1 MKSLQERT
9 EQSMAK
15 NLKVGM
21 LVCAS
26 ILAANAAYANY
37 PSSNELL
44 TVTQQTGKIKG
55 TIVDSKT
62 GEPVI
67 GASVKVKGTK
77 LAAVTDLNG
86 EFELNTHANA
96 TLQISYVGFKETE
109 VKASNDMKISLEED
123 TESLEEVVVV
133 GYGTQKKES
142 LTGAMANIKGE
153 KLKDITSATVENM
166 LNGKVSGVY
175 VAPGSGR
182 PGSTGAIIIRGQTS
196 INGATAPLWVVDGV
210 IVGNSAG
217 DLNPDDIETMTV
229 LKDAASTAIYGSEGA
244 NGVVV
249 VTTKQAKHEKMSIS
263 LSAKAGL
270 STLNRGNLEMMDG
283 AEFYDY
289 YKSFQNVESVNF
301 PRWNED
307 LRNSNFDWFKLAKK
321 TGSTQDYNLTLNGG
335 SQNIQSMF
343 TLGYFKEE
351 GAVKGYDMNRYS
363 TRIKVVYKPYEWLT
377 IKPNISGSRTNDK
390 DKQYSVG
397 AMYSMMPWDSPYD
410 ENGNLVPNYYSGWV
424 NSKATNYLN
433 DLAAG
438 DYSTSTTYDLAGG
451 LDFDI
456 KITPW
461 LTFSSVNNYSYYNS
475 QTHGYYD
482 PKSSSGEGV
491 NGRTTEYNYVST
503 RRYTNQLLR
512 FKKSWGKHNV
522 NALLAYEFNDYEMK
536 YTDVY
541 ATGFIS
547 GFEDFMTAAKPEM
560 ATGYRTAWAK
570 QSYFTQWRYDYDS
583 RYYGELSLRRD
594 GRSNFGSNNRYGNF
608 FSVSGAWNI
617 NNESWFKADWV
628 DQLKLR
634 AAFGSVGNVP
644 TSLYPSYS
652 LYSVGATYNE
662 NPGAL
667 ISQIGNKDLTWEKTY
682 TTGVGVD
689 ASFWQ
694 NRLHATLDYYIKN
707 TSNILY
713 QVPVT
718 GLVGVTSI
726 WKNIGKMR
734 NTGIELTVGG
744 DIIRTKDLTWN
755 VTANISHNSNE
766 LRDLYKQRDANGNY
780 VVKPVLI
787 SDGTSIAGTAQRILE
802 IGEPVDTYYM
812 KEWAGVNPEDGKPQW
827 YMDDA
832 NGNKVVTDSYSKAS
846 YYKCGKASPDVYGS
860 FSTSLFY
867 KNFDLQANFG
877 YSLGG
882 QIYSYYR
889 QEFDSDGAYAG
900 DRNQMK
906 LQKGWSRWEK
916 PGDIATHPRAM
927 YNNQDKGNLASS
939 RYLESSDYLKL
950 RSLTLGYNFDLK
962 KYGIQTLRLSVSG
975 ENLFTI
981 TDYSG
986 VDPELPAGTNDKGVL
1001 SVTNTGGISVY
1012 PAVRKFMLGVN
1023 LTF

>member
-109 VKASNDMKISLEED
+109 VKASNGMKISLEED
-123 TESLEEVVVV
+123 TEALEEVVVV

-410 ENGNLVPNYYSGWV
+410 ENGNLVPNYYAGWV

-438 DYSTSTTYDLAGG
+438 DYSTSTTYDLSGG

-456 KITPW
+456 KIAPW

-491 NGRTTEYNYVST
+491 NGRTTEYNYTST

-560 ATGYRTAWAK
+560 ANGYRTAWAK

-1001 SVTNTGGISVY
+1001 SVTNTGGTSVY

>member
-1 MKSLQERT
+1 
-9 EQSMAK
+9 MAK

-26 ILAANAAYANY
+26 LLAANAAYADN
-37 PSSNELL
+37 SATQESLRIE
-44 TVTQQTGKIKG
+44 QQTSKIKG

-62 GEPVI
+62 GEPII

-77 LAAVTDLNG
+77 LATITDIDGN
-86 EFELNTHANA
+86 FELNAPEGA
-96 TLQISYVGFKETE
+96 QLQVSYVGYKNEEFE
-109 VKASNDMKISLEED
+109 ARNGMKIEIYED
-123 TESLEEVVVV
+123 SESLEEIVVV

-142 LTGAMANIKGE
+142 LTGAMANIKAD
-153 KLKDITSATVENM
+153 KLKDVTSATVENM

-182 PGSTGAIIIRGQTS
+182 PGSTGAIVIRGQTS

-217 DLNPDDIETMTV
+217 DLNPDDIESMTV

-249 VTTKQAKHEKMSIS
+249 VTTKQARHEKMSIT
-263 LSAKAGL
+263 LSAKAGA
-270 STLNRGNLEMMDG
+270 STLSRGNMEMMDG

-289 YKSFQNVESVNF
+289 YKSFQNVEAVNF

-321 TGSTQDYNLTLNGG
+321 TGSTQDYNVTLNGG
-335 SQNIQSMF
+335 NEKMQSMF
-343 TLGYFKEE
+343 TMGYFKEE
-351 GAVKGYDMNRYS
+351 GAVKGYDLSRYS

-377 IKPNISGSRTNDK
+377 IKPNLSGSRTTDT
-390 DKQYSVG
+390 DRQYSVG
-397 AMYSMMPWDSPYD
+397 AMYSMLPWDNPFD
-410 ENGNLVPNYYSGWV
+410 ENGNPVPNQYEGWV
-424 NSKATNYLN
+424 NSKGSNYLY
-433 DLAAG
+433 DLSKG
-438 DYSTSTTYDLAGG
+438 NYSSSCSYDLAGG
-451 LDFDI
+451 FDFDI
-456 KITPW
+456 KIMPW

-475 QTHGYYD
+475 QSHGYTD
-482 PKSSSGEGV
+482 PKSVGGEGV
-491 NGRTTEYNYVST
+491 DGRITEYNYNTT

-512 FKKSWGKHNV
+512 FQKSWGKHNV
-522 NALLAYEFNDYEMK
+522 NGLLAYEFNDWEMK
-536 YTDVY
+536 FTDVY
-541 ATGFIS
+541 ATGFLS
-547 GFEDFMTAAKPEM
+547 GFEDFTTTSKPEK
-560 ATGYRTAWAK
+560 ANGYRQAWAK
-570 QSYFTQWRYDYDS
+570 QSYFTQWRYNYDN
-583 RYYGELSLRRD
+583 RYFGEVSLRRD

-608 FSVSGAWNI
+608 FSFSGAWNI
-617 NNESWFKADWV
+617 NNESWFKAQWV
-628 DQLKLR
+628 DMLKLR
-634 AAFGSVGNVP
+634 ASFGSVGNVP

-652 LYSVGATYNE
+652 LYSVGASYNE
-662 NPGAL
+662 MSGAL
-667 ISQIGNKDLTWEKTY
+667 ISQIGNKDLTWEKTF

-689 ASFWQ
+689 AAFFQ
-694 NRLHATLDYYIKN
+694 NRLTATLDFYVKN

-734 NTGIELTVGG
+734 NTGVELTIGG

-780 VVKPVLI
+780 VVKPVI
-787 SDGTSIAGTAQRILE
+787 VSDGTSIAGTAQRILE

-812 KEWAGVNPEDGKPQW
+812 KEWAGVNPENGKPQW
-827 YMDDA
+827 YTNDA
-832 NGNKVVTDSYSKAS
+832 NGNKVVTDNYSKAS
-846 YYKCGKASPDVYGS
+846 YYKCGKSSPDVYGS

-882 QIYSYYR
+882 QIYSYFR
-889 QEFDSDGAYAG
+889 QEYDSDGAYAG

-906 LQKGWSRWEK
+906 LQNGWSRWQK
-916 PGDIATHPRAM
+916 PGDKATHPRAM

-950 RSLTLGYNFDLK
+950 RSLTLGYNFNLK

-975 ENLFTI
+975 ENLFCI

-986 VDPELPAGTNDKGVL
+986 VDPELPADSNDKGVL
-1001 SVTNTGGISVY
+1001 SVTSTGGVSVY
-1012 PAVRKFMLGVN
+1012 PAVRKFMFGVN

>member
-1 MKSLQERT
+1 
-9 EQSMAK
+9 MAK

-26 ILAANAAYANY
+26 LLAANAAYAEN
-37 PSSNELL
+37 SATQEGMRFE
-44 TVTQQTGKIKG
+44 QQTSKIKG

-62 GEPVI
+62 GEPII

-77 LAAVTDLNG
+77 HATITDVDGN
-86 EFELNTHANA
+86 FELNTPEGAS
-96 TLQISYVGFKETE
+96 LLVSYVGYKNEEFE
-109 VKASNDMKISLEED
+109 ARNGMKIEIHED
-123 TESLEEVVVV
+123 SESLDEVVVV

-142 LTGAMANIKGE
+142 LTGAMANIKAD
-153 KLKDITSATVENM
+153 KLKDVTSATVENM

-182 PGSTGAIIIRGQTS
+182 PGSTGAIVIRGQTS

-217 DLNPDDIETMTV
+217 DLNPDDIESMTV

-249 VTTKQAKHEKMSIS
+249 VTTKQARHEKMSIT
-263 LSAKAGL
+263 LSAKAGA
-270 STLNRGNLEMMDG
+270 STLSRGNMEMMDG

-289 YKSFQNVESVNF
+289 YKSFHNVEAVNF

-321 TGSTQDYNLTLNGG
+321 TGSTQDYNITLNGG
-335 SQNIQSMF
+335 SDKIQSMF
-343 TLGYFKEE
+343 TMGYFKEE
-351 GAVKGYDMNRYS
+351 GAVKGYDLSRYS
-363 TRIKVVYKPYEWLT
+363 TRIKVIYKPYEWLS
-377 IKPNISGSRTNDK
+377 IKPNLSGSRTTDK
-390 DKQYSVG
+390 DRQYSVG
-397 AMYSMMPWDSPYD
+397 AMYSMLPWDNPYD
-410 ENGNLVPNYYSGWV
+410 ENGNPVPNYYSGWV

-438 DYSTSTTYDLAGG
+438 NYSSSCSYDLSGG
-451 LDFDI
+451 FDFDV

-475 QTHGYYD
+475 QTHGYTD
-482 PKSSSGEGV
+482 PKSSGGEGV
-491 NGRTTEYNYVST
+491 DGRITEYNYNAT

-512 FKKSWGKHNV
+512 FQKSWGKHNV
-522 NALLAYEFNDYEMK
+522 NGLVAYEFNDYEMK

-541 ATGFIS
+541 ATGFLS
-547 GFEDFMTAAKPEM
+547 GFEDFYTAAKPEK
-560 ATGYRTAWAK
+560 ANGYRQAWAK
-570 QSYFTQWRYDYDS
+570 QSYFTQWRYNYDN
-583 RYYGELSLRRD
+583 RYFGEVSLRRD

-608 FSVSGAWNI
+608 FSFSGAWNI
-617 NNESWFKADWV
+617 NNESWFKAEWV
-628 DQLKLR
+628 DMLKLR
-634 AAFGSVGNVP
+634 ASFGSVGNVP

-662 NPGAL
+662 MSGAL
-667 ISQIGNKDLTWEKTY
+667 ISQIGNKDLTWEKTF
-682 TTGVGVD
+682 TTGVGID
-689 ASFWQ
+689 AAFFQ
-694 NRLHATLDYYIKN
+694 NRLTATLDFYVKN

-734 NTGIELTVGG
+734 NTGVELTIGG

-780 VVKPVLI
+780 VVKPVII

-827 YMDDA
+827 YMNDA
-832 NGNKVVTDSYSKAS
+832 DGNKVVTDDYSKAS
-846 YYKCGKASPDVYGS
+846 YYKCGNSSPDVYGS
-860 FSTSLFY
+860 FSTSVFY

-882 QIYSYYR
+882 QIYSYFR
-889 QEFDSDGAYAG
+889 QEYDSDGAYAG

-906 LQKGWSRWEK
+906 LQKGWSRWQK
-916 PGDIATHPRAM
+916 PGDKATHPRAM

-975 ENLFTI
+975 ENLFCI

-986 VDPELPAGTNDKGVL
+986 VDPELPADSNDKGVL
-1001 SVTNTGGISVY
+1001 SVTSTGGVSVY
-1012 PAVRKFMLGVN
+1012 PAVRKFMFGVN

>member
-37 PSSNELL
+37 PTSNELL

-109 VKASNDMKISLEED
+109 VKASNGMKISLEED
-123 TESLEEVVVV
+123 TEALEEVVVV

-335 SQNIQSMF
+335 SENIQSMF

-410 ENGNLVPNYYSGWV
+410 ENGNLVPNYYAGWV

-438 DYSTSTTYDLAGG
+438 DYSTSTTYDLSGG

-456 KITPW
+456 KIAPW

-560 ATGYRTAWAK
+560 ANGYRTAWAK

-652 LYSVGATYNE
+652 LYS
-662 NPGAL
+662 
-667 ISQIGNKDLTWEKTY
+667 
-682 TTGVGVD
+682 
-689 ASFWQ
+689 
-694 NRLHATLDYYIKN
+694 
-707 TSNILY
+707 
-713 QVPVT
+713 
-718 GLVGVTSI
+718 
-726 WKNIGKMR
+726 
-734 NTGIELTVGG
+734 GG
-744 DIIRTKDLTWN
+744 
-755 VTANISHNSNE
+755 H
-766 LRDLYKQRDANGNY
+766 
-780 VVKPVLI
+780 
-787 SDGTSIAGTAQRILE
+787 
-802 IGEPVDTYYM
+802 
-812 KEWAGVNPEDGKPQW
+812 
-827 YMDDA
+827 
-832 NGNKVVTDSYSKAS
+832 
-846 YYKCGKASPDVYGS
+846 
-860 FSTSLFY
+860 
-867 KNFDLQANFG
+867 
-877 YSLGG
+877 
-882 QIYSYYR
+882 
-889 QEFDSDGAYAG
+889 
-900 DRNQMK
+900 
-906 LQKGWSRWEK
+906 
-916 PGDIATHPRAM
+916 
-927 YNNQDKGNLASS
+927 
-939 RYLESSDYLKL
+939 
-950 RSLTLGYNFDLK
+950 
-962 KYGIQTLRLSVSG
+962 
-975 ENLFTI
+975 
-981 TDYSG
+981 
-986 VDPELPAGTNDKGVL
+986 
-1001 SVTNTGGISVY
+1001 
-1012 PAVRKFMLGVN
+1012 
-1023 LTF
+1023 

>member
-37 PSSNELL
+37 PTSNELL

-55 TIVDSKT
+55 TIIDSKT

-96 TLQISYVGFKETE
+96 TLEISYVGFKETE
-109 VKASNDMKISLEED
+109 VKASNGMKISLEED
-123 TESLEEVVVV
+123 TEALEEVVVV

-335 SQNIQSMF
+335 SENIQSMF

-410 ENGNLVPNYYSGWV
+410 ENGNLVPNYYAGWV

-438 DYSTSTTYDLAGG
+438 DYSTSTTYDLSGG

-456 KITPW
+456 KIAPW

-560 ATGYRTAWAK
+560 ANGYRTAWAK

-734 NTGIELTVGG
+734 NTGIEFTIGG

-1001 SVTNTGGISVY
+1001 SVTNTGGTSVY

>member
-109 VKASNDMKISLEED
+109 VKASNGMKISLEED

-438 DYSTSTTYDLAGG
+438 NYSTSTTYDLSGG

-456 KITPW
+456 QIAPW

-832 NGNKVVTDSYSKAS
+832 NGNKVKTDSYSKAS

-1001 SVTNTGGISVY
+1001 SVTNTGGTSVY

>member
-37 PSSNELL
+37 PTSNELL

-109 VKASNDMKISLEED
+109 VKASNGMKISLEED

-307 LRNSNFDWFKLAKK
+307 LRNANFDWFKLAKK

-335 SQNIQSMF
+335 SENIQSMF

-456 KITPW
+456 KIAPW

-512 FKKSWGKHNV
+512 FKKSWGMHNV

-832 NGNKVVTDSYSKAS
+832 NGNKVKTDNYSKAS

-1001 SVTNTGGISVY
+1001 SVTNTGGTSVY

>member
-1 MKSLQERT
+1 
-9 EQSMAK
+9 MAK

-26 ILAANAAYANY
+26 LLAANAAYAEN
-37 PSSNELL
+37 SATQEGMRFE
-44 TVTQQTGKIKG
+44 QQTSKIKG

-62 GEPVI
+62 GEPII

-77 LAAVTDLNG
+77 HATITDVDGN
-86 EFELNTHANA
+86 FELNAPEGA
-96 TLQISYVGFKETE
+96 SLLVSYVGYKNEEFE
-109 VKASNDMKISLEED
+109 ARNGMKIEIHED
-123 TESLEEVVVV
+123 SESLDEVVVV

-142 LTGAMANIKGE
+142 LTGAMANIKAD
-153 KLKDITSATVENM
+153 KLKDVTSATVENM

-182 PGSTGAIIIRGQTS
+182 PGSTGAIVIRGQTS

-217 DLNPDDIETMTV
+217 DLNPDDIESMTV

-249 VTTKQAKHEKMSIS
+249 VTTKQARHEKMSIT
-263 LSAKAGL
+263 LSAKAGA
-270 STLNRGNLEMMDG
+270 STLSRGNMEMMDG

-289 YKSFQNVESVNF
+289 YKSFLNVEAVNF

-321 TGSTQDYNLTLNGG
+321 TGSTQDYNITLNGG
-335 SQNIQSMF
+335 SDKIQSMF
-343 TLGYFKEE
+343 TMGYFKEE
-351 GAVKGYDMNRYS
+351 GAVKGYDLSRYS
-363 TRIKVVYKPYEWLT
+363 TRIKVIYKPYEWLS
-377 IKPNISGSRTNDK
+377 IKPNLSGSRTTDK
-390 DKQYSVG
+390 DRQYSVG
-397 AMYSMMPWDSPYD
+397 AMYSMLPWDNPYD
-410 ENGNLVPNYYSGWV
+410 ENGNPVPNYYSGWV

-438 DYSTSTTYDLAGG
+438 NYSSSCSYDLSGG
-451 LDFDI
+451 FDFDV

-475 QTHGYYD
+475 QTHGYTD
-482 PKSSSGEGV
+482 PKSSGGEGV
-491 NGRTTEYNYVST
+491 DGRITEYNYNAT

-512 FKKSWGKHNV
+512 FQKSWGKHNV
-522 NALLAYEFNDYEMK
+522 NGLVAYEFNDYEMK

-541 ATGFIS
+541 ATGFLS
-547 GFEDFMTAAKPEM
+547 GFEDFYTAAKPEK
-560 ATGYRTAWAK
+560 ANGYRQAWAK
-570 QSYFTQWRYDYDS
+570 QSYFTQWRYNYDN
-583 RYYGELSLRRD
+583 RYFGEVSLRRD

-608 FSVSGAWNI
+608 FSFSGAWNI
-617 NNESWFKADWV
+617 NNESWFKAEWV
-628 DQLKLR
+628 DMLKLR
-634 AAFGSVGNVP
+634 ASFGSVGNVP

-662 NPGAL
+662 MSGAL
-667 ISQIGNKDLTWEKTY
+667 ISQIGNKDLTWEKTF
-682 TTGVGVD
+682 TTGVGID
-689 ASFWQ
+689 AAFFQ
-694 NRLHATLDYYIKN
+694 NRLTANLDFYVKN

-734 NTGIELTVGG
+734 NTGVELTIGG

-780 VVKPVLI
+780 VVKPVII

-827 YMDDA
+827 YMNDA
-832 NGNKVVTDSYSKAS
+832 DGNKVVTDDYSKAS
-846 YYKCGKASPDVYGS
+846 YYKCGNSSPDVYGS
-860 FSTSLFY
+860 FSTSVFY

-882 QIYSYYR
+882 QIYSYFR
-889 QEFDSDGAYAG
+889 QEYDSDGAYAG

-906 LQKGWSRWEK
+906 LQKGWSRWQK
-916 PGDIATHPRAM
+916 PGDKATHPRAM

-975 ENLFTI
+975 ENLFCI

-986 VDPELPAGTNDKGVL
+986 VDPELPADSNDKGVL
-1001 SVTNTGGISVY
+1001 SVTSTGGVSVY
-1012 PAVRKFMLGVN
+1012 PAVRKFMFGVN

>member
-109 VKASNDMKISLEED
+109 VKASNGMKISLEED

-410 ENGNLVPNYYSGWV
+410 ENGNLVPNYYAGWV

-438 DYSTSTTYDLAGG
+438 DYSTSTTYDLSGG

-456 KITPW
+456 KIAPW

-694 NRLHATLDYYIKN
+694 NRLHATLDFYIKN

-832 NGNKVVTDSYSKAS
+832 NGNKVITDSYSKAS

-1001 SVTNTGGISVY
+1001 SVTNTGGTSVY

>member
-37 PSSNELL
+37 PTSNELL

-109 VKASNDMKISLEED
+109 VKASNGMKISLEED

-249 VTTKQAKHEKMSIS
+249 VTTKQAKREKMSIS

-335 SQNIQSMF
+335 SENIQSMF

-410 ENGNLVPNYYSGWV
+410 ENGNLVPNYYAGWV

-438 DYSTSTTYDLAGG
+438 DYSTSTTYDLSGG

-560 ATGYRTAWAK
+560 ANGYRTAWAK

-628 DQLKLR
+628 DLLKLR

-1001 SVTNTGGISVY
+1001 SVTNTGGTSVY

>member
-438 DYSTSTTYDLAGG
+438 NYSTSTTYDLSGG

-456 KITPW
+456 KIAPW

-560 ATGYRTAWAK
+560 ANGYRTAWAK

-594 GRSNFGSNNRYGNF
+594 GRSNFGANNRYGNF

-734 NTGIELTVGG
+734 NTGIEFTVGG

>member
-1 MKSLQERT
+1 
-9 EQSMAK
+9 
-15 NLKVGM
+15 M

-37 PSSNELL
+37 PSSNELQ

-109 VKASNDMKISLEED
+109 VKASNGMKISLEED

-410 ENGNLVPNYYSGWV
+410 ENGNLVPNYYAGWV

-438 DYSTSTTYDLAGG
+438 DYSTSTTYDLSGG

-456 KITPW
+456 KIAPW

-491 NGRTTEYNYVST
+491 NGRTTEYNYTST

-560 ATGYRTAWAK
+560 ANGYRTAWAK

-1001 SVTNTGGISVY
+1001 SVTSTGGTSVY

>member
-109 VKASNDMKISLEED
+109 VKASNGMKISLEED

-335 SQNIQSMF
+335 SENIQSMF

-410 ENGNLVPNYYSGWV
+410 EEGNLVPNYYSGWV

-438 DYSTSTTYDLAGG
+438 DYSTSTTYDLSGG

-456 KITPW
+456 KIAPW

>member
-37 PSSNELL
+37 PTSNELL

-109 VKASNDMKISLEED
+109 VKASNGMKISLEED

-335 SQNIQSMF
+335 SENIQSMF

-410 ENGNLVPNYYSGWV
+410 EKGNLVPNYYEGWV

-438 DYSTSTTYDLAGG
+438 DYSTSTTYDLSGG

-734 NTGIELTVGG
+734 NTGIEFTVGG

-832 NGNKVVTDSYSKAS
+832 NGNKVKTDNYSKAS

-962 KYGIQTLRLSVSG
+962 KYGIQTLRLSISG

-1001 SVTNTGGISVY
+1001 SVTNTGGTSVY

>member
-9 EQSMAK
+9 ELSMAK

-37 PSSNELL
+37 PTSNELL

-109 VKASNDMKISLEED
+109 VKASNGMKISLEED

-410 ENGNLVPNYYSGWV
+410 ENGNLVPNYYAGWV

-438 DYSTSTTYDLAGG
+438 NYSTSTTYDLSGG

-456 KITPW
+456 KIAPW

-560 ATGYRTAWAK
+560 ANGYRTAWAK

-667 ISQIGNKDLTWEKTY
+667 ISQIGNMDLTWEKTY

-1001 SVTNTGGISVY
+1001 SVTSTGGTSVY

>member
-109 VKASNDMKISLEED
+109 VKATNGMKISLEED
-123 TESLEEVVVV
+123 TEALEEVVVV

-410 ENGNLVPNYYSGWV
+410 ENGNLVPNYYAGWV

-438 DYSTSTTYDLAGG
+438 DYSTSTTYDLSGG

-456 KITPW
+456 KIAPW

-560 ATGYRTAWAK
+560 ANGYRTAWAK

-1001 SVTNTGGISVY
+1001 SVTNTGGTSVY

>member
-37 PSSNELL
+37 PTSNELL

-86 EFELNTHANA
+86 EFELNTHANT

-109 VKASNDMKISLEED
+109 VKASNGMKISLEED

-335 SQNIQSMF
+335 SENIQSMF

-410 ENGNLVPNYYSGWV
+410 DNGNLVPNYYSGWV

-438 DYSTSTTYDLAGG
+438 DYSTSTTYDLSGG

-734 NTGIELTVGG
+734 NTGIEFTIGG

-832 NGNKVVTDSYSKAS
+832 NGNKVKTDNYSKAS

-1001 SVTNTGGISVY
+1001 SVTNTGGTSVY

>member
-37 PSSNELL
+37 PTSNELL

-86 EFELNTHANA
+86 EFELNTHTNA

-109 VKASNDMKISLEED
+109 VKASNGMKISLEED

-410 ENGNLVPNYYSGWV
+410 ENGNLVPNYYAGWV

-438 DYSTSTTYDLAGG
+438 DYSTSTTYDLSGG

-456 KITPW
+456 KIAPW

-560 ATGYRTAWAK
+560 ANGYRTAWAK

-1001 SVTNTGGISVY
+1001 SVTNTGGTSVY

>member
-109 VKASNDMKISLEED
+109 VKASNGMKISLEED

-249 VTTKQAKHEKMSIS
+249 VTTKQAKREKMSIS

-335 SQNIQSMF
+335 SENIQSMF

-410 ENGNLVPNYYSGWV
+410 EKGNLVPNYYSGWV

-438 DYSTSTTYDLAGG
+438 DYSTSTTYDLSGG

-1001 SVTNTGGISVY
+1001 SVTSTGGTSVY

>member
-55 TIVDSKT
+55 TIIDSKT

-410 ENGNLVPNYYSGWV
+410 ENGNLVPNYYAGWV

-438 DYSTSTTYDLAGG
+438 DYSTSTTYDLSGG

-456 KITPW
+456 KIAPW

-734 NTGIELTVGG
+734 NTGIEFTVGG

-1001 SVTNTGGISVY
+1001 SVTNTGGTSVY

>member
-109 VKASNDMKISLEED
+109 VKASNGMKISLEED

-335 SQNIQSMF
+335 SENIQSMF

-438 DYSTSTTYDLAGG
+438 NYSTSTTYDLAGG

-456 KITPW
+456 QITPW

-560 ATGYRTAWAK
+560 ANGYRTAWAK

-832 NGNKVVTDSYSKAS
+832 NGNKVVTDNYSKAS

-962 KYGIQTLRLSVSG
+962 KYGIQTLRLSISG

-1001 SVTNTGGISVY
+1001 SVTNTGGTSVY

>member
-37 PSSNELL
+37 PTSNELL

-55 TIVDSKT
+55 TIIDSKT

-109 VKASNDMKISLEED
+109 VKASNGMKISLEED
-123 TESLEEVVVV
+123 TEALEEVVVV

-410 ENGNLVPNYYSGWV
+410 ENGNLVPNYYAGWV

-438 DYSTSTTYDLAGG
+438 DYSTSTTYDLSGG

-456 KITPW
+456 KIAPW

-503 RRYTNQLLR
+503 RLYTNQLLR

-560 ATGYRTAWAK
+560 ANGYRTAWAK

-652 LYSVGATYNE
+652 LYS
-662 NPGAL
+662 
-667 ISQIGNKDLTWEKTY
+667 
-682 TTGVGVD
+682 
-689 ASFWQ
+689 
-694 NRLHATLDYYIKN
+694 
-707 TSNILY
+707 
-713 QVPVT
+713 
-718 GLVGVTSI
+718 
-726 WKNIGKMR
+726 
-734 NTGIELTVGG
+734 GG
-744 DIIRTKDLTWN
+744 
-755 VTANISHNSNE
+755 H
-766 LRDLYKQRDANGNY
+766 
-780 VVKPVLI
+780 
-787 SDGTSIAGTAQRILE
+787 
-802 IGEPVDTYYM
+802 
-812 KEWAGVNPEDGKPQW
+812 
-827 YMDDA
+827 
-832 NGNKVVTDSYSKAS
+832 
-846 YYKCGKASPDVYGS
+846 
-860 FSTSLFY
+860 
-867 KNFDLQANFG
+867 
-877 YSLGG
+877 
-882 QIYSYYR
+882 
-889 QEFDSDGAYAG
+889 
-900 DRNQMK
+900 
-906 LQKGWSRWEK
+906 
-916 PGDIATHPRAM
+916 
-927 YNNQDKGNLASS
+927 
-939 RYLESSDYLKL
+939 
-950 RSLTLGYNFDLK
+950 
-962 KYGIQTLRLSVSG
+962 
-975 ENLFTI
+975 
-981 TDYSG
+981 
-986 VDPELPAGTNDKGVL
+986 
-1001 SVTNTGGISVY
+1001 
-1012 PAVRKFMLGVN
+1012 
-1023 LTF
+1023 

>member
-55 TIVDSKT
+55 TIIDSKT

-96 TLQISYVGFKETE
+96 TLQISYVGCKETE
-109 VKASNDMKISLEED
+109 VKASNGMKISLEED

-410 ENGNLVPNYYSGWV
+410 ENGNLVPNYYAGWV

-438 DYSTSTTYDLAGG
+438 DYSTSTTYDLSGG

-456 KITPW
+456 KIAPW

-560 ATGYRTAWAK
+560 ANGYRTAWAK

-734 NTGIELTVGG
+734 NTGIEFTVGG

-1001 SVTNTGGISVY
+1001 SVTSTGGTSVY

>member
-109 VKASNDMKISLEED
+109 VKASNGMKISLEED

-410 ENGNLVPNYYSGWV
+410 ENGNLVPNYYAGWV

-438 DYSTSTTYDLAGG
+438 NYSTSTTYDLSGG

-456 KITPW
+456 KIAPW

-491 NGRTTEYNYVST
+491 KGRTTEYNYTST

-560 ATGYRTAWAK
+560 ANGYRTAWAK

-1001 SVTNTGGISVY
+1001 SVTNTGGTSVY

>member
-109 VKASNDMKISLEED
+109 VKASNGMKISLEED

-410 ENGNLVPNYYSGWV
+410 ENGNLVPNYYAGWV

-438 DYSTSTTYDLAGG
+438 NYSTSTTYDLSGG

-456 KITPW
+456 QIAPW

-491 NGRTTEYNYVST
+491 NGRTTEYNYTST

-560 ATGYRTAWAK
+560 TNGYRTAWAK

-1001 SVTNTGGISVY
+1001 SVTSTGGTSVY

>member
-109 VKASNDMKISLEED
+109 VKATNGMKISLEED

-410 ENGNLVPNYYSGWV
+410 ENGNLVPNYYAGWV

-438 DYSTSTTYDLAGG
+438 DYSTSTTYDLSGG

-456 KITPW
+456 QIAPW

-491 NGRTTEYNYVST
+491 NGRTTEYNYTST

-560 ATGYRTAWAK
+560 ANGYRTAWAK

-832 NGNKVVTDSYSKAS
+832 DGNKVVTDSYSKAS

-1001 SVTNTGGISVY
+1001 SVTNTGGTSVY

>member
-109 VKASNDMKISLEED
+109 VKASNGMKISLEED

-249 VTTKQAKHEKMSIS
+249 VTTKQAKREKMSIS

-410 ENGNLVPNYYSGWV
+410 ENGNLVPNYYAGWV

-438 DYSTSTTYDLAGG
+438 DYSTSTTYDLSGG

-456 KITPW
+456 QIAPW

-491 NGRTTEYNYVST
+491 NGRTTEYNYTST

-962 KYGIQTLRLSVSG
+962 KYGIQTLRLSISG

-1001 SVTNTGGISVY
+1001 SVTNTGGTSVY

>member
-109 VKASNDMKISLEED
+109 VKASNGMKISLEED

-438 DYSTSTTYDLAGG
+438 NYSTSTTYDLAGG

>member
-37 PSSNELL
+37 PTSNELL

-55 TIVDSKT
+55 TIIDSKT

-96 TLQISYVGFKETE
+96 TLEISYVGFKETE
-109 VKASNDMKISLEED
+109 VKASNGMKISLEED

-410 ENGNLVPNYYSGWV
+410 EKGNLVPNYYDGWV

-438 DYSTSTTYDLAGG
+438 DYSTSTTYDLSGG

-456 KITPW
+456 KIAPW

-491 NGRTTEYNYVST
+491 NGRTTEYNYTST

-560 ATGYRTAWAK
+560 ANGYRTAWAK

-1001 SVTNTGGISVY
+1001 SVTNTGGTSVY

>member
-109 VKASNDMKISLEED
+109 VKASNGMKISLEED

>member
-37 PSSNELL
+37 PTSNELL

-109 VKASNDMKISLEED
+109 VKASNGMKISLEED

-410 ENGNLVPNYYSGWV
+410 EDGNLVPNYYSGWV

-438 DYSTSTTYDLAGG
+438 NYSTSTTYDLSGG

-456 KITPW
+456 KIAPW

-962 KYGIQTLRLSVSG
+962 KYGIQTLRLSISG

-1001 SVTNTGGISVY
+1001 SVTNTGGTSVY

>member
-26 ILAANAAYANY
+26 ILAANASYANY
-37 PSSNELL
+37 PTSNELL

-109 VKASNDMKISLEED
+109 VKASNGMKISLEED

-335 SQNIQSMF
+335 SENIQSMF

-363 TRIKVVYKPYEWLT
+363 TRIKVVYKPYEWFT

-410 ENGNLVPNYYSGWV
+410 EEGNLVPNYYSGWV

-456 KITPW
+456 QIAPW

-560 ATGYRTAWAK
+560 ANGYRTAWAK

-832 NGNKVVTDSYSKAS
+832 NGNKVITDNYSKAS

-1001 SVTNTGGISVY
+1001 SVTNTGGTSVY

>member
-109 VKASNDMKISLEED
+109 VKASNGMKISLEED

-335 SQNIQSMF
+335 SENIQSMF

-410 ENGNLVPNYYSGWV
+410 EEGNLVPNYYSGWV

-438 DYSTSTTYDLAGG
+438 NYSTSTTYDLAGG

-456 KITPW
+456 KIAPW

-950 RSLTLGYNFDLK
+950 RSLTLSYNFDLK
-962 KYGIQTLRLSVSG
+962 KYGIQTLRLSISG

-1001 SVTNTGGISVY
+1001 SVTNTGGTSVY

>member
-37 PSSNELL
+37 PTSNELL

-109 VKASNDMKISLEED
+109 VKASNGMKISLEED

-438 DYSTSTTYDLAGG
+438 NYSTSTTYDLSGG

-456 KITPW
+456 KIAPW

-734 NTGIELTVGG
+734 NTGIEFTVGG

>member
-37 PSSNELL
+37 PTSNELL

-55 TIVDSKT
+55 TIIDSKT

-123 TESLEEVVVV
+123 SESLEEVVVV

-335 SQNIQSMF
+335 SENIQSMF

-410 ENGNLVPNYYSGWV
+410 ENGNLVPNYYAGWV

-438 DYSTSTTYDLAGG
+438 NYSTSTTYDLSGG

-456 KITPW
+456 KIAPW

-560 ATGYRTAWAK
+560 ANGYRTAWAK

-694 NRLHATLDYYIKN
+694 NRLHATLDFYIKN

-734 NTGIELTVGG
+734 NTGIEFTVGG

-1001 SVTNTGGISVY
+1001 SVTNTGGTSVY

>member
-37 PSSNELL
+37 PTSNELL

-55 TIVDSKT
+55 TIIDSKT

-109 VKASNDMKISLEED
+109 VKASNGMKISLEED

-335 SQNIQSMF
+335 SENIQSMF

-410 ENGNLVPNYYSGWV
+410 ENGNLVPNYYAGWV

-438 DYSTSTTYDLAGG
+438 NYSTSTTYDLSGG

-456 KITPW
+456 KIAPW

-560 ATGYRTAWAK
+560 ANGYRTAWAK

-734 NTGIELTVGG
+734 NTGIEFTVGG

>member
-109 VKASNDMKISLEED
+109 VKASNGMKISLEED

-410 ENGNLVPNYYSGWV
+410 ENGNLVPNYYAGWV

-438 DYSTSTTYDLAGG
+438 NYSTSTTYDLSGG

-456 KITPW
+456 QIAPW

-491 NGRTTEYNYVST
+491 NGRTTEYNYTST

-560 ATGYRTAWAK
+560 ANGYRTAWAK

-1001 SVTNTGGISVY
+1001 SVTSTGGTSVY

>member
-37 PSSNELL
+37 PTSNELL

-109 VKASNDMKISLEED
+109 VKASNGMKISLEED

-335 SQNIQSMF
+335 SENIQSMF

-438 DYSTSTTYDLAGG
+438 DYSTSTTYDLSGG

-827 YMDDA
+827 YMDDE
-832 NGNKVVTDSYSKAS
+832 NGNKVKTDSYSKAS

-1001 SVTNTGGISVY
+1001 SVTSTGGTSVY

>member
-109 VKASNDMKISLEED
+109 VKASNGMKISLEED

-410 ENGNLVPNYYSGWV
+410 ENGNLVPNYYAGWV

-438 DYSTSTTYDLAGG
+438 DYSTSTTYDLSGG

-456 KITPW
+456 QIAPW

-491 NGRTTEYNYVST
+491 NGRTTEYNYTST

-560 ATGYRTAWAK
+560 ANGYRTSWAK

-1001 SVTNTGGISVY
+1001 SVTSTGGTSVY

>member
-109 VKASNDMKISLEED
+109 VKASNGMKISLEED

-410 ENGNLVPNYYSGWV
+410 ENGNLVPNYYAGWV

-438 DYSTSTTYDLAGG
+438 NYSTSTTYDLSGG

-456 KITPW
+456 KIAPW

-482 PKSSSGEGV
+482 PKSSPGEGV

-1001 SVTNTGGISVY
+1001 SVTNTGGTSVY